1 MIEPRRVGARR
12 AAGSRAEPPAL
23 IWYASYGSNTHLAR
37 LNSYLA
43 GGSPPGAGREYPGC
57 RDARPPLRSLPLEL
71 PGRMYFAT
79 RSPVWSGGR
88 AFYDDGVA
96 EGVVRAR
103 AHLVTA
109 GQFADI
115 AAQEM
120 YRAPGRDLDLA
131 PVLDTGRAR
140 LGDGRYETLLY
151 PGDVDG
157 HPVLTF
163 TAPWSRRDVAP
174 VRPSGPYLRHIAEG
188 LFESG
193 GWDLPG
199 IARYLAECAGGD
211 WTAGEIEALLR
222 R

>member
-1 MIEPRRVGARR
+1 MTEPRRVDARR
-12 AAGSRAEPPAL
+12 ASGTRTEPPGL
-23 IWYASYGSNTHLAR
+23 VWYASYGSNTHMAR

-43 GGSPPGAGREYPGC
+43 GGSPPGGGREYPGC

-71 PGRMYFAT
+71 PGRLYFAT
-79 RSPVWSGGR
+79 QSPVWSGGR
-88 AFYDDGVA
+88 AFYDADA
-96 EGVVRAR
+96 PDGVVRAR

-120 YRAPGRDLDLA
+120 YRAPGGDLDLA
-131 PVLDTGRAR
+131 RVLGTGRAR

-157 HPVLTF
+157 LPVLTF
-163 TAPWSRRDVAP
+163 TAPWSRGDVAH

-193 GWDLPG
+193 AWDLHG
-199 IARYLAECAGGD
+199 IAAYLAACTDGD
-211 WTAGEIEALLR
+211 WTAAEIEALPR
-222 R
+222 P